1 MKENF
6 KKEIMENNG
15 NFNFFSVYLD
25 KKKELVTLYHQIDQ
39 SLEKVKYDPLLIKSK
54 KIIQMQIKL
63 LDLFLRA
70 ETYGRLDYRRQAIK
84 YYQILRYYMDPVEE
98 EMEARKM
105 RNEFSKVFLYSIM
118 AGMGNNF

>member
-25 KKKELVTLYHQIDQ
+25 KKKELVTLDHQIDQ
-39 SLEKVKYDPLLIKSK
+39 SLEKVKYDSLLIKSK

>member
-6 KKEIMENNG
+6 KKEIMENNSE
-15 NFNFFSVYLD
+15 NIFSIYMTQKKKLVALD
-25 KKKELVTLYHQIDQ
+25 KEIDE
-39 SLEKVKYDPLLIKSK
+39 SLRNVKYDPILVKSK
-54 KIIQMQIKL
+54 RIIKMELTL